1 MATKD
6 KFQTREELK
15 ADIEQAQK
23 QLHAVHD
30 LTPGDRDL
38 VGNLLT
44 DIVAHLT
51 EHEAEQDEPAHEVRN
66 KIVGQLEQQVER
78 LETEHPRLA
87 SMLGRIASMLSSL
100 GV

>member
-1 MATKD
+1 MASED

-15 ADIEQAQK
+15 ADIEQAQAR
-23 QLHAVHD
+23 LHALHD

-51 EHEAEQDEPAHEVRN
+51 EHEAGRGERAHEARQTFVR
-66 KIVGQLEQQVER
+66 KLERQVER
-78 LETEHPRLA
+78 LETDHPRFA
-87 SMLGRIASMLSSL
+87 SMLGRIASMLSSM
-100 GV
+100 GI

>member
-1 MATKD
+1 MADQD
-6 KFQTREELK
+6 KFQTREQLK
-15 ADIEQAQK
+15 ADIEQAHMR
-23 QLHAVHD
+23 LHAVHD

-38 VGNLLT
+38 MGNLLT

-51 EHEAEQDEPAHEVRN
+51 VHEAGQGEPAHEVRN
-66 KIVGQLEQQVER
+66 KFIGQLEEQVER